1 MSRVRSARACNDDDA
16 TPVIGIG
23 AAHGVFGPDEP
34 SRRWIGSILVPDPE
48 ERSGWRAWTDAD
60 RLPDCKR
67 EWIAKGHANLV
78 IGIVGMEP
86 IPPISIGL
94 RDGPAF
100 EAIPEEDK
108 TP

>member
-48 ERSGWRAWTDAD
+48 ERSGWRAWTVY
-60 RLPDCKR
+60 REPD
-67 EWIAKGHANLV
+67 
-78 IGIVGMEP
+78 
-86 IPPISIGL
+86 
-94 RDGPAF
+94 PARPSAPLGF
-100 EAIPEEDK
+100 RKP
-108 TP
+108 

>member
-1 MSRVRSARACNDDDA
+1 M
-16 TPVIGIG
+16 
-23 AAHGVFGPDEP
+23 
-34 SRRWIGSILVPDPE
+34 PDPIRTPKTTGIYGAPAGLE
-48 ERSGWRAWTDAD
+48 DQVGGLPFYRAESLPGVSTVYSVWQFSDAE
-60 RLPDCKR
+60 R

-100 EAIPEEDK
+100 EAIPEATEE
-108 TP
+108 T